1 MEEEEEE
8 FLSFFLQKEKKDL
21 KLSGFLEIK
30 IIGRNVENLYFTR
43 MSKNNFCWSF
53 NFEFWTF
60 ESMFGLKKLIIKFV
74 SII

>member
-43 MSKNNFCWSF
+43 MSKNNFC
-53 NFEFWTF
+53 
-60 ESMFGLKKLIIKFV
+60 
-74 SII
+74 